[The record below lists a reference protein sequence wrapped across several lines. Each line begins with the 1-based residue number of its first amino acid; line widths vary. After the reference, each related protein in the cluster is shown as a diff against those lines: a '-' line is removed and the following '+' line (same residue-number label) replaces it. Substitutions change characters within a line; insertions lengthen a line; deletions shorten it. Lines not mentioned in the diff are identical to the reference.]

1 MQPDLKISIYINSL
15 AGGGAERVVSYLAPY
30 LHKKQK
36 VYVVLNNATI
46 AYTLPEDLPIIYLS
60 SKKEKQ
66 NGLLKLL
73 NLPFLAYRYAKF
85 LKKEQI
91 THSFS
96 LLTRPCYVNIMARWF
111 TNHNYKLI
119 ISERNYPS
127 MQYGGSSAQA
137 RINRRLVKWLY
148 PKADL
153 VISNAKASAQDLVEN
168 FGVNPSKTATIYNPI
183 AIDKISAIEPK
194 TDFFNT
200 AYVNA
205 VSVGRLVKEKNH
217 SFLLDAIE
225 PFKNMRLYIFG
236 EGELRGSLEEKIKDL
251 GLENRV
257 YLMGFGSNPFQY
269 LKAADFFL
277 FGSLNEGFPNVLLEA
292 MCCGLPII
300 STNCKSGPDEMLELK
315 EAKTDDIMFTDYGI
329 LTPIED
335 VCLMQKAI
343 HYVLDSP
350 DYLVKRKPFL
360 KRRIIDFEKETIL
373 KLYEKTILN

>member
-1 MQPDLKISIYINSL
+1 MQTDLKISIYINSL

-46 AYTLPEDLPIIYLS
+46 AYTLPEDIPIIYLS

-127 MQYGGSSAQA
+127 MQYRGSSAQA

-148 PKADL
+148 PKSDL

-168 FGVNPSKTATIYNPI
+168 FGVNSSKTATIYNPI
-183 AIDKISAIEPK
+183 AIDRISAIEPK
-194 TDFFNT
+194 SDFFNT

-205 VSVGRLVKEKNH
+205 VSIGRLVKEKNH
-217 SFLLDAIE
+217 TFLLDAIE
-225 PFKNMRLYIFG
+225 PFKNLRLYIFG
-236 EGELRGSLEEKIKDL
+236 EGELRGSLEEKIKNL

-257 YLMGFGSNPFQY
+257 FLMGFESNPFQY

-335 VCLMQKAI
+335 VILMQKAI

-350 DYLVKRKPFL
+350 DYLVKRKPLL
-360 KRRIIDFEKETIL
+360 KRRITDFEKETIL